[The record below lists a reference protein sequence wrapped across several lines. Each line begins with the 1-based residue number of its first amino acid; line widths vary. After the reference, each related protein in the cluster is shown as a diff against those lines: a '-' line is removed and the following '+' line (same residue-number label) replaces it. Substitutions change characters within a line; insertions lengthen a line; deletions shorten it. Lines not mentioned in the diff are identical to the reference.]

1 MAFFLSAA
9 AAGIGTAFGVSAGA
23 GALIGLSALGTVT
36 SVYGQIEA
44 GKAQESA
51 LKAQAEQERIA
62 AESRELDRQ
71 QKLNAALAA
80 NAVGLGVSGIKAEG
94 TPSSIALESAKNV
107 GLSEGMMKLSDR
119 LAQAQLRRQ
128 GAAARSGANMAAAG
142 TLLQGAGSLAA
153 YSGGGGG
160 GGGGDWGGD
169 YSGIS
174 GDPFA

>member
-1 MAFFLSAA
+1 MVWVIAATATELLIAA
-9 AAGIGTAFGVSAGA
+9 AAVGTTVSAV
-23 GALIGLSALGTVT
+23 GTV
-36 SVYGQIEA
+36 QA

-62 AESRELDRQ
+62 AEGRELERQ

-80 NAVGLGVSGIKAEG
+80 NAVGMGVSGIKAEG

-128 GAAARSGANMAAAG
+128 GANARSGANMAAAG
-142 TLLQGAGSLAA
+142 TLLQGAGDIAP
-153 YSGGGGG
+153 YV
-160 GGGGDWGGD
+160 
-169 YSGIS
+169 
-174 GDPFA
+174 

>member
-9 AAGIGTAFGVSAGA
+9 AAGIGTALGVSTAA
-23 GALIGLSALGTVT
+23 GALIGVSALGTVA
-36 SVYGQIEA
+36 SAYGQIEA

-80 NAVGLGVSGIKAEG
+80 NAVGMGMSGIKAEG

-107 GLSEGMMKLSDR
+107 GLSEGMIKLSDR

-128 GAAARSGANMAAAG
+128 GANARSGANMAAAG
-142 TLLQGAGSLAA
+142 TLLQGVGSLAA
-153 YSGGGGG
+153 YGGSPTPTTAGTN
-160 GGGGDWGGD
+160 
-169 YSGIS
+169 
-174 GDPFA
+174 

>member
-1 MAFFLSAA
+1 MVWVIAATATELLIAA
-9 AAGIGTAFGVSAGA
+9 AAVGTTVSAV
-23 GALIGLSALGTVT
+23 GTV
-36 SVYGQIEA
+36 QA

-62 AESRELDRQ
+62 AEGRELERQ

-80 NAVGLGVSGIKAEG
+80 NVVGMGVSGIKAEG

-128 GAAARSGANMAAAG
+128 GANARSGANMAAAG
-142 TLLQGAGSLAA
+142 TLLQGAGDIAP
-153 YSGGGGG
+153 YVK
-160 GGGGDWGGD
+160 
-169 YSGIS
+169 
-174 GDPFA
+174 

>member
-1 MAFFLSAA
+1 MVWVIAATATELLIAA
-9 AAGIGTAFGVSAGA
+9 AAVGTTVSAV
-23 GALIGLSALGTVT
+23 GTV
-36 SVYGQIEA
+36 QA

-51 LKAQAEQERIA
+51 MKAQAEQERIA
-62 AESRELDRQ
+62 AEGRELERQ

-80 NAVGLGVSGIKAEG
+80 NVVGMGVSGIKAEG

-128 GAAARSGANMAAAG
+128 GANARSGANMAAAG
-142 TLLQGAGSLAA
+142 TLLQGVGGLAA
-153 YSGGGGG
+153 YSGGGG